1 MQHRYDYLFSSAM
14 NIYKYLNIELT
25 QLRHVIVG
33 KEWCCTP
40 HDNVNRLYITLDGE
54 GALITESGTLTL
66 QPYHIYL
73 IPAKLPFPA
82 NVIPIWK
89 NCMFISGFSSSRTR
103 ICCRSWITFWR
114 LTAPGRKLK
123 GLRRCSTAAI
133 FQRFCP
139 SG

>member
-40 HDNVNRLYITLDGE
+40 HDNVNRLYITLGGE

-73 IPAKLPFPA
+73 IPAKLPF
-82 NVIPIWK
+82 
-89 NCMFISGFSSSRTR
+89 SSQCDTY
-103 ICCRSWITFWR
+103 
-114 LTAPGRKLK
+114 LEKLYVHFRQNGAAAYLE
-123 GLRRCSTAAI
+123 GL
-133 FQRFCP
+133 
-139 SG
+139 

>member
-73 IPAKLPFPA
+73 IPAKLPFSSQCDTYLEKLY
-82 NVIPIWK
+82 VHFRV
-89 NCMFISGFSSSRTR
+89 FILPNQDLLSE
-103 ICCRSWITFWR
+103 
-114 LTAPGRKLK
+114 LDHV
-123 GLRRCSTAAI
+123 
-133 FQRFCP
+133 
-139 SG
+139 

>member
-54 GALITESGTLTL
+54 GSAYYGIGNPYTAALPYLPDTGEASLFQPMRYLSGKTVCSFQGFHPSESGSAVGAGS
-66 QPYHIYL
+66 H
-73 IPAKLPFPA
+73 
-82 NVIPIWK
+82 
-89 NCMFISGFSSSRTR
+89 SGD
-103 ICCRSWITFWR
+103 
-114 LTAPGRKLK
+114 
-123 GLRRCSTAAI
+123 
-133 FQRFCP
+133 
-139 SG
+139 